1 MKRWIKQGICAL
13 TLGAMLT
20 ANVLAAELSLSFDK
34 QGTTAAVHLQD
45 VGTDRYAA
53 EVTFSLSSTQSV
65 QFQGKADSYAV
76 TIDSA
81 AGSVT
86 LYAASRTPLTV
97 SNGALDLGTL
107 TVAANT
113 EVTGSATAIVL
124 DRSLNRFTYS
134 DAEITVIRDSVDVP
148 DGNPG
153 GDNSGSN
160 GSSTGGGASSSGTP
174 SVSVN
179 GTGGKVKAASD
190 GSVTITPDDGY
201 RIARI
206 LVNGKEV
213 AVTTKLTGLKASDV
227 VVVTFE
233 KIENASEPTVSFTD
247 VADTDWYADAVQ
259 FVVSK
264 NLFQGMSATEF
275 GPNVEM
281 NRAMLVTVLY
291 RMSGEQAK
299 SSSTFTDV
307 APDAWYASA
316 VAWARENGI
325 VTGVT
330 DTTFNPNGSVTREQM
345 ATILYRYAQYQGD
358 VPNADQTVLDDFT
371 DAASVSTYAVPTMS
385 WAVQE
390 GLLSGV
396 GHQKLSPGG
405 SATRAQVAVILQ
417 RFLEKNS

>member
-107 TVAANT
+107 TVAADT

-134 DAEITVIRDSVDVP
+134 DADITVIRDSVDVP

-153 GDNSGSN
+153 GGTGGSTG
-160 GSSTGGGASSSGTP
+160 GSSSGGASSSGTP

-233 KIENASEPTVSFTD
+233 KMESAAEPTVSFTD

-371 DAASVSTYAVPTMS
+371 DASSVSAYAVPTMS

-417 RFLEKNS
+417 RFLEKNG